1 MVHKS
6 MKKKSKDGTSR
17 CGKVTCKFWKVMRLQ
32 LLMIFVTLFQLHAE
46 NSYTQQKVSI
56 LFKDAAI
63 EEVIKAVEAQS
74 GYVVVYNNTLLKTV
88 KRVTVTLRNVNAV
101 EALNEALKGSG
112 LHCKLV
118 EDFLVIAK
126 DNVKTAPEDD
136 KGRKIEGK
144 VTDKD
149 KLPLPGVTV
158 LIKGTTGGVVTDTD
172 GKFQL
177 TLPGNKEITLQF
189 SFVGMKTKEVKVT
202 DDKPL
207 QIVLEEDVTEV
218 EEVVVNG
225 IFQRKA
231 GSFTGSA
238 LTMKGEDLKRVSN
251 SNVFASLKNLDPSLM
266 IFDNLEFGSDPNK
279 MPTMALRGKTAFD
292 LGSDDIDLKG
302 SYANDPNAPLFIL
315 DGFEASV
322 QKIADLDMNRVESL
336 TILKDA
342 SAKAIYGS
350 KAANGVIVIETKKNT
365 ESSLRI
371 SYSGSV
377 EIQAPDLSSYNLTN
391 AAEKLEIEKDAGLY
405 YDKNLSTLFN
415 LQKDYNKKLAAV
427 VSGIDTDWLS
437 KPLRNGV
444 GTKHGIS
451 FEMGNERLNLIVGFS
466 YNNVQGTMK
475 GSDRTNYEGSV
486 SISYRYKGL
495 NFRDNLTITSNVAND
510 SPYGAF
516 SEYAVLNP
524 YLSPYDEK
532 GNLVQNAS
540 IIPGADN
547 FEANPLYN
555 ASLNTKLTSKYLDV
569 TNNFS
574 VEWMIVMGWKV
585 TGRFG
590 ITEKRVRADEFYPA
604 NHLKF
609 RSYSGEDL
617 FRKGS
622 YQMNEGEEK
631 RMSGDVNMQ
640 FSQQF
645 GDKHYVFANA
655 GFTLSEA
662 YYEELI
668 YKAEGFPHDRMNDM
682 MFARQYVKDTK
693 PTGRESTIRDIAVLF
708 AGNYAYDDRFLV
720 DGSFRTSA
728 SSQYGKNNRWGQFW
742 SVGVGW
748 NIHNEVW
755 LKDSKIQQLKLR
767 GSVGYTGAQSS
778 EAYASLATYEY
789 DLERVYMGFLGSKLK
804 AMRNEDLKWKEKFDY
819 NVGLDFNIGRLFSMK
834 FDYYIGKT
842 KNNLLDFDIPTYTGF
857 KTVKENV
864 GDVENKGFDLR
875 LSITPWNMPRER
887 AYFTITT
894 AISRNKNKITGVSA
908 AMQNYNDKQDEVASS
923 VFYNK
928 PVQKY
933 YDGVS
938 LDAIWAVR
946 SLGIDPTNGQ
956 EIYLDKK
963 GNRTYTYRVSDQVV
977 CGDKLPDFQGTAGF
991 MFSYKGIELNATF
1004 RFQYGAQM
1012 YNQTLVDKVENASLK
1027 GNVDKRVYDGRWRN
1041 PGDLK
1046 PYKTLGNQ
1054 WVAEEGEYK
1063 DEKTQATSR
1072 FVQDRNELSL
1082 SSLRVGYDFWK
1093 HNFIKKVA
1101 MERLRVEFY
1110 MNDVFMLSSIKTER
1124 GTAYPFARSFN
1135 FAIQATF

>member
-1 MVHKS
+1 

-17 CGKVTCKFWKVMRLQ
+17 CGKVVCKFWKVMRLQ
-32 LLMIFVTLFQLHAE
+32 LLMILVTLFQLHAE

-238 LTMKGEDLKRVSN
+238 LTMKGEDLKKVSN

-510 SPYGAF
+510 SPYGTF

-631 RMSGDVNMQ
+631 RLSGDINMQ

-748 NIHNEVW
+748 NIHNEMW

-923 VFYNK
+923 IFYNK

-946 SLGIDPTNGQ
+946 SLGIDPANGQ

-1046 PYKTLGNQ
+1046 PYKTLGNR
-1054 WVAEEGEYK
+1054 WVAEENEYK

-1101 MERLRVEFY
+1101 MERLRIEFY

-1135 FAIQATF
+1135 FAVQATF

>member
-1 MVHKS
+1 
-6 MKKKSKDGTSR
+6 
-17 CGKVTCKFWKVMRLQ
+17 
-32 LLMIFVTLFQLHAE
+32 
-46 NSYTQQKVSI
+46 
-56 LFKDAAI
+56 
-63 EEVIKAVEAQS
+63 
-74 GYVVVYNNTLLKTV
+74 
-88 KRVTVTLRNVNAV
+88 
-101 EALNEALKGSG
+101 
-112 LHCKLV
+112 
-118 EDFLVIAK
+118 
-126 DNVKTAPEDD
+126 
-136 KGRKIEGK
+136 
-144 VTDKD
+144 
-149 KLPLPGVTV
+149 
-158 LIKGTTGGVVTDTD
+158 
-172 GKFQL
+172 
-177 TLPGNKEITLQF
+177 
-189 SFVGMKTKEVKVT
+189 
-202 DDKPL
+202 
-207 QIVLEEDVTEV
+207 
-218 EEVVVNG
+218 
-225 IFQRKA
+225 
-231 GSFTGSA
+231 
-238 LTMKGEDLKRVSN
+238 MKGEDLKRVSN

-524 YLSPYDEK
+524 YLSPYDEN

>member
-1 MVHKS
+1 M
-6 MKKKSKDGTSR
+6 
-17 CGKVTCKFWKVMRLQ
+17 
-32 LLMIFVTLFQLHAE
+32 
-46 NSYTQQKVSI
+46 
-56 LFKDAAI
+56 
-63 EEVIKAVEAQS
+63 
-74 GYVVVYNNTLLKTV
+74 
-88 KRVTVTLRNVNAV
+88 
-101 EALNEALKGSG
+101 
-112 LHCKLV
+112 
-118 EDFLVIAK
+118 
-126 DNVKTAPEDD
+126 
-136 KGRKIEGK
+136 
-144 VTDKD
+144 
-149 KLPLPGVTV
+149 
-158 LIKGTTGGVVTDTD
+158 
-172 GKFQL
+172 
-177 TLPGNKEITLQF
+177 
-189 SFVGMKTKEVKVT
+189 
-202 DDKPL
+202 
-207 QIVLEEDVTEV
+207 
-218 EEVVVNG
+218 
-225 IFQRKA
+225 
-231 GSFTGSA
+231 
-238 LTMKGEDLKRVSN
+238 
-251 SNVFASLKNLDPSLM
+251 
-266 IFDNLEFGSDPNK
+266 
-279 MPTMALRGKTAFD
+279 
-292 LGSDDIDLKG
+292 
-302 SYANDPNAPLFIL
+302 
-315 DGFEASV
+315 
-322 QKIADLDMNRVESL
+322 
-336 TILKDA
+336 
-342 SAKAIYGS
+342 
-350 KAANGVIVIETKKNT
+350 
-365 ESSLRI
+365 
-371 SYSGSV
+371 
-377 EIQAPDLSSYNLTN
+377 
-391 AAEKLEIEKDAGLY
+391 
-405 YDKNLSTLFN
+405 
-415 LQKDYNKKLAAV
+415 
-427 VSGIDTDWLS
+427 
-437 KPLRNGV
+437 
-444 GTKHGIS
+444 
-451 FEMGNERLNLIVGFS
+451 
-466 YNNVQGTMK
+466 
-475 GSDRTNYEGSV
+475 
-486 SISYRYKGL
+486 
-495 NFRDNLTITSNVAND
+495 
-510 SPYGAF
+510 
-516 SEYAVLNP
+516 
-524 YLSPYDEK
+524 
-532 GNLVQNAS
+532 
-540 IIPGADN
+540 
-547 FEANPLYN
+547 
-555 ASLNTKLTSKYLDV
+555 
-569 TNNFS
+569 
-574 VEWMIVMGWKV
+574 
-585 TGRFG
+585 
-590 ITEKRVRADEFYPA
+590 
-604 NHLKF
+604 
-609 RSYSGEDL
+609 
-617 FRKGS
+617 
-622 YQMNEGEEK
+622 
-631 RMSGDVNMQ
+631 
-640 FSQQF
+640 
-645 GDKHYVFANA
+645 
-655 GFTLSEA
+655 
-662 YYEELI
+662 
-668 YKAEGFPHDRMNDM
+668 
-682 MFARQYVKDTK
+682 
-693 PTGRESTIRDIAVLF
+693 LF

-923 VFYNK
+923 IFYNK

-946 SLGIDPTNGQ
+946 SLGIDPANGQ

-1046 PYKTLGNQ
+1046 PYKTLGNR
-1054 WVAEEGEYK
+1054 WVAEENEYK

-1101 MERLRVEFY
+1101 MERLRIEFY

-1135 FAIQATF
+1135 FAVQATF

>member
-101 EALNEALKGSG
+101 EALNEALRGSG

-126 DNVKTAPEDD
+126 DNVKTVPEDD

-149 KLPLPGVTV
+149 KMPLPGVTV
-158 LIKGTTGGVVTDTD
+158 LVKGTKLGVVTDTA

-177 TLPGNKEITLQF
+177 TLPLEKEVTLQF
-189 SFVGMKTKEVKVT
+189 SFIGMKAQEVKIK
-202 DDKPL
+202 DYKPL
-207 QIVLEEDVTEV
+207 SIVLEEEATEV

-590 ITEKRVRADEFYPA
+590 ITEKRVRADEFFPA

-767 GSVGYTGAQSS
+767 GSVGYTGVQSS

-894 AISRNKNKITGVSA
+894 AISRNKNKITGVSV

>member
-1 MVHKS
+1 

-17 CGKVTCKFWKVMRLQ
+17 CGKVAYKFWKVMRLQ
-32 LLMIFVTLFQLHAE
+32 LLMILVTLFQLHAE

-238 LTMKGEDLKRVSN
+238 LTMKGEDLKKVSN

-510 SPYGAF
+510 SPYGTF

-631 RMSGDVNMQ
+631 RLSGDINMQ

-748 NIHNEVW
+748 NIHNEMW

-946 SLGIDPTNGQ
+946 SLGIDPANGQ

-1046 PYKTLGNQ
+1046 PYKTLGNR
-1054 WVAEEGEYK
+1054 WVAEENEYK

-1101 MERLRVEFY
+1101 MERLRIEFY

-1135 FAIQATF
+1135 FAVQATF

>member
-149 KLPLPGVTV
+149 KMPLPGVTV
-158 LIKGTTGGVVTDTD
+158 LVKGTKLGVVTDTA

-177 TLPGNKEITLQF
+177 TLPLEKEVTLQF
-189 SFVGMKTKEVKVT
+189 SFIGMKAQEVKIK
-202 DDKPL
+202 DYKPL
-207 QIVLEEDVTEV
+207 SIVLEEEATEV

-266 IFDNLEFGSDPNK
+266 IFDKLEFGSDPNK

>member
-1 MVHKS
+1 
-6 MKKKSKDGTSR
+6 
-17 CGKVTCKFWKVMRLQ
+17 MRLQ

-88 KRVTVTLRNVNAV
+88 KRVTVTLRDVNAV

-118 EDFLVIAK
+118 ENFLVIAK

-136 KGRKIEGK
+136 KGRRIEGK

-149 KLPLPGVTV
+149 KMPLPGVTV
-158 LIKGTTGGVVTDTD
+158 LVKGTKLGVVTDTA

-177 TLPGNKEITLQF
+177 TLPLEKEVTLQF
-189 SFVGMKTKEVKVT
+189 SFIGMKAQEVKIK
-202 DDKPL
+202 DYKPL
-207 QIVLEEDVTEV
+207 SIVLEEEATEV

>member
-101 EALNEALKGSG
+101 EALNEALRGSG

-126 DNVKTAPEDD
+126 DNVKTVPEDD
-136 KGRKIEGK
+136 KGRKIEGE

-149 KLPLPGVTV
+149 KMPLPGVTV
-158 LIKGTTGGVVTDTD
+158 LVKGTKLGVVTDTA

-177 TLPGNKEITLQF
+177 TLPLEKEVTLQF
-189 SFVGMKTKEVKVT
+189 SFIGMKAQEVKIK
-202 DDKPL
+202 DYKPL
-207 QIVLEEDVTEV
+207 SIVLEEEATEV

-486 SISYRYKGL
+486 SISYRYNGL

-864 GDVENKGFDLR
+864 GDVENKGIDLR

-1027 GNVDKRVYDGRWRN
+1027 GNVDKRVYNGRWRN

>member
-1 MVHKS
+1 

-149 KLPLPGVTV
+149 KMPLPGVTV
-158 LIKGTTGGVVTDTD
+158 LVKGTKLGVVTDTA

-177 TLPGNKEITLQF
+177 TLPLEKEVTLQF
-189 SFVGMKTKEVKVT
+189 SFIGMKAQEVKIK
-202 DDKPL
+202 DYKPL
-207 QIVLEEDVTEV
+207 SIVLEEEATEV

-315 DGFEASV
+315 DGFEAYV

>member
-17 CGKVTCKFWKVMRLQ
+17 CGKVVCKFWKVMRLQ
-32 LLMIFVTLFQLHAE
+32 LLMILVTLFQLHAE

-149 KLPLPGVTV
+149 KMPLPGVTV
-158 LIKGTTGGVVTDTD
+158 LVKGTTGGVVTDTD

-238 LTMKGEDLKRVSN
+238 LTMKGEDLKKVSN

-510 SPYGAF
+510 SPYGTF

-631 RMSGDVNMQ
+631 RLSGDINMQ

-748 NIHNEVW
+748 NIHNEMW

-767 GSVGYTGAQSS
+767 GSVGYTGVQSS

-946 SLGIDPTNGQ
+946 SLGIDPANG
-956 EIYLDKK
+956 
-963 GNRTYTYRVSDQVV
+963 
-977 CGDKLPDFQGTAGF
+977 
-991 MFSYKGIELNATF
+991 
-1004 RFQYGAQM
+1004 
-1012 YNQTLVDKVENASLK
+1012 
-1027 GNVDKRVYDGRWRN
+1027 
-1041 PGDLK
+1041 
-1046 PYKTLGNQ
+1046 
-1054 WVAEEGEYK
+1054 
-1063 DEKTQATSR
+1063 
-1072 FVQDRNELSL
+1072 
-1082 SSLRVGYDFWK
+1082 
-1093 HNFIKKVA
+1093 
-1101 MERLRVEFY
+1101 
-1110 MNDVFMLSSIKTER
+1110 
-1124 GTAYPFARSFN
+1124 
-1135 FAIQATF
+1135 

>member
-118 EDFLVIAK
+118 ENFLVIAK

-136 KGRKIEGK
+136 KGRRIEGK

-149 KLPLPGVTV
+149 KMPLPGVTV
-158 LIKGTTGGVVTDTD
+158 LVKGTKLGVVTDTA

-177 TLPGNKEITLQF
+177 TLPLEKEVTLQF
-189 SFVGMKTKEVKVT
+189 SFIGMKAQEVKIK
-202 DDKPL
+202 DYKPL
-207 QIVLEEDVTEV
+207 SIVLEEEATEV

-908 AMQNYNDKQDEVASS
+908 ASS
-923 VFYNK
+923 R
-928 PVQKY
+928 
-933 YDGVS
+933 
-938 LDAIWAVR
+938 A
-946 SLGIDPTNGQ
+946 
-956 EIYLDKK
+956 
-963 GNRTYTYRVSDQVV
+963 
-977 CGDKLPDFQGTAGF
+977 
-991 MFSYKGIELNATF
+991 
-1004 RFQYGAQM
+1004 AQ
-1012 YNQTLVDKVENASLK
+1012 
-1027 GNVDKRVYDGRWRN
+1027 
-1041 PGDLK
+1041 
-1046 PYKTLGNQ
+1046 
-1054 WVAEEGEYK
+1054 
-1063 DEKTQATSR
+1063 TS
-1072 FVQDRNELSL
+1072 
-1082 SSLRVGYDFWK
+1082 SSLRHRKMTPRRFSS
-1093 HNFIKKVA
+1093 FCA
-1101 MERLRVEFY
+1101 TTAS
-1110 MNDVFMLSSIKTER
+1110 LSATL
-1124 GTAYPFARSFN
+1124 ARRSCGRIC
-1135 FAIQATF
+1135 A

>member
-88 KRVTVTLRNVNAV
+88 KRVTVTLRDVNAV

-136 KGRKIEGK
+136 KGRRIEGK

-149 KLPLPGVTV
+149 KMPLPGVTV
-158 LIKGTTGGVVTDTD
+158 LVKGTKLGVVTDTA

-177 TLPGNKEITLQF
+177 TLPLEKEVTLQF
-189 SFVGMKTKEVKVT
+189 SFIGMKAQEVKIK
-202 DDKPL
+202 DYKPL
-207 QIVLEEDVTEV
+207 SIVLEEEATEV

>member
-1 MVHKS
+1 
-6 MKKKSKDGTSR
+6 MKKKSKDGTSL
-17 CGKVTCKFWKVMRLQ
+17 CGKVTYKFWKVMRLQ

-149 KLPLPGVTV
+149 KMPLPGVTV
-158 LIKGTTGGVVTDTD
+158 LVKGTKLGVVTDTA

-177 TLPGNKEITLQF
+177 TLPLEKEVTLQF
-189 SFVGMKTKEVKVT
+189 SFIGMKAQEVKIK
-202 DDKPL
+202 DYKPL
-207 QIVLEEDVTEV
+207 SIVLEEEATEV

>member
-88 KRVTVTLRNVNAV
+88 KRVTVTLRDVNAV

-118 EDFLVIAK
+118 ENFLVIAK

-136 KGRKIEGK
+136 KGRRIEGK

-149 KLPLPGVTV
+149 KMPLPGVTV
-158 LIKGTTGGVVTDTD
+158 LVKGTKLGVVTDTA

-177 TLPGNKEITLQF
+177 TLPLEKEVTLQF
-189 SFVGMKTKEVKVT
+189 SFIGMKAQEVKIK
-202 DDKPL
+202 DYKPL
-207 QIVLEEDVTEV
+207 SIVLEEEATEV

-590 ITEKRVRADEFYPA
+590 ITEKRVRADEFFPA

>member
-17 CGKVTCKFWKVMRLQ
+17 CGKVAYKFWKVMRLQ
-32 LLMIFVTLFQLHAE
+32 LLMILVTLFQLHAE

-238 LTMKGEDLKRVSN
+238 LTMKGEDLKKVSN

-510 SPYGAF
+510 SPYGTF

-631 RMSGDVNMQ
+631 RLSGDINMQ

-748 NIHNEVW
+748 NIHNEMW

-819 NVGLDFNIGRLFSMK
+819 NVGVDFNIGRLFSMK

-923 VFYNK
+923 IFYNK

-946 SLGIDPTNGQ
+946 SLGIDPANGQ

-1046 PYKTLGNQ
+1046 PYKTLGNR
-1054 WVAEEGEYK
+1054 WVAEENEYK

-1101 MERLRVEFY
+1101 MERLRIEFY

-1135 FAIQATF
+1135 FAVQATF

>member
-74 GYVVVYNNTLLKTV
+74 GYVVVYSNTLLKTV

-101 EALNEALKGSG
+101 EALNEALRGSG

-126 DNVKTAPEDD
+126 DNVKTVPEDD

-149 KLPLPGVTV
+149 KMPLPGVTV
-158 LIKGTTGGVVTDTD
+158 LVKGTKLGVVTDTA

-177 TLPGNKEITLQF
+177 TLPLEKEVTLQF
-189 SFVGMKTKEVKVT
+189 SFIGMKAQEVKIK
-202 DDKPL
+202 DYKPL
-207 QIVLEEDVTEV
+207 SIVLEEEATEV

-604 NHLKF
+604 THLKF

-977 CGDKLPDFQGTAGF
+977 CGDKLPDFQGTVGF

>member
-6 MKKKSKDGTSR
+6 MKKKSKDGTSL
-17 CGKVTCKFWKVMRLQ
+17 CGKVTYKFWKVMRLQ

-149 KLPLPGVTV
+149 KMPLPGVTV
-158 LIKGTTGGVVTDTD
+158 LVKGTKLGVVTDTA

-177 TLPGNKEITLQF
+177 TLPLEKEVTLQF
-189 SFVGMKTKEVKVT
+189 SFIGMKAQEVKIK
-202 DDKPL
+202 DYKPL
-207 QIVLEEDVTEV
+207 SIVLEEEATEV

>member
-17 CGKVTCKFWKVMRLQ
+17 CGKVAYKFWKVMRLQ
-32 LLMIFVTLFQLHAE
+32 LLMILVTLFQLHAE

-238 LTMKGEDLKRVSN
+238 LTMKGEDLKKVSN

-510 SPYGAF
+510 SPYGTF

-631 RMSGDVNMQ
+631 RLSGDINMQ

-748 NIHNEVW
+748 NIHNEIW

-819 NVGLDFNIGRLFSMK
+819 NVGVDFNIGRLFSMK

-946 SLGIDPTNGQ
+946 SLGIDPANGQ

-1046 PYKTLGNQ
+1046 PYKTLGNR
-1054 WVAEEGEYK
+1054 WVAEENEYK

-1101 MERLRVEFY
+1101 MERLRIEFY

-1135 FAIQATF
+1135 FAVQATF

>member
-88 KRVTVTLRNVNAV
+88 KRVTVTLRDVNAV

-118 EDFLVIAK
+118 ENFLVIAK

-149 KLPLPGVTV
+149 KMPLPGVTV
-158 LIKGTTGGVVTDTD
+158 LVKGTKLGVVTDTA

-177 TLPGNKEITLQF
+177 TLPLEKEVTLQF
-189 SFVGMKTKEVKVT
+189 SFIGMKAQEVKIK
-202 DDKPL
+202 DYKPL
-207 QIVLEEDVTEV
+207 SIVLEEEATEV

-350 KAANGVIVIETKKNT
+350 KSANGVIVIETKKNT

-524 YLSPYDEK
+524 YLSPYDEN

>member
-6 MKKKSKDGTSR
+6 MKKKSTDGTSR

-136 KGRKIEGK
+136 KGRRIEGK

-149 KLPLPGVTV
+149 KMPLPGVTV
-158 LIKGTTGGVVTDTD
+158 LVKGTKLGVVTDTA

-177 TLPGNKEITLQF
+177 TLPLEKEVTLQF
-189 SFVGMKTKEVKVT
+189 SFIGMKAQEVKIK
-202 DDKPL
+202 DYKPL
-207 QIVLEEDVTEV
+207 SIVLEEEATEV

>member
-6 MKKKSKDGTSR
+6 MKKKSKDGTSL

-149 KLPLPGVTV
+149 KMPLPGVTV
-158 LIKGTTGGVVTDTD
+158 LVKGTKLGVVTDTA

-177 TLPGNKEITLQF
+177 TLPLEKEVTLQF
-189 SFVGMKTKEVKVT
+189 SFIGMKAQEVKIK
-202 DDKPL
+202 DYKPL
-207 QIVLEEDVTEV
+207 SIVLEEEATEV

-524 YLSPYDEK
+524 YLSPYDEN

>member
-1 MVHKS
+1 
-6 MKKKSKDGTSR
+6 
-17 CGKVTCKFWKVMRLQ
+17 
-32 LLMIFVTLFQLHAE
+32 MIFVTLFQLHAE

-88 KRVTVTLRNVNAV
+88 KRVTVTLRDVNAV

-118 EDFLVIAK
+118 ENFLVIAK

-136 KGRKIEGK
+136 KGRRIEGK

-149 KLPLPGVTV
+149 KMPLPGVTV
-158 LIKGTTGGVVTDTD
+158 LVKGTKLGVVTDTA

-177 TLPGNKEITLQF
+177 TLPLEKEVTLQF
-189 SFVGMKTKEVKVT
+189 SFIGMKAQEVKIK
-202 DDKPL
+202 DYKPL
-207 QIVLEEDVTEV
+207 SIVLEEEATEV

>member
-17 CGKVTCKFWKVMRLQ
+17 CGKVVCEFWKVMRLQ
-32 LLMIFVTLFQLHAE
+32 LLMILVTLFQLHAE

-238 LTMKGEDLKRVSN
+238 LTMKGEDLKKVSN

-266 IFDNLEFGSDPNK
+266 IFDNLEYGSDPNK

-292 LGSDDIDLKG
+292 ISSDDIDLKG

-315 DGFEASV
+315 DGFEASI

-510 SPYGAF
+510 SPYGTF

-631 RMSGDVNMQ
+631 RLSGDINMQ

-748 NIHNEVW
+748 NIHNEMW

-946 SLGIDPTNGQ
+946 SLGIDPANGQ

-1046 PYKTLGNQ
+1046 PYKTLGNR
-1054 WVAEEGEYK
+1054 WVAEENEYK

-1101 MERLRVEFY
+1101 MERLRIEFY

-1135 FAIQATF
+1135 FAVQATF

>member
-88 KRVTVTLRNVNAV
+88 KRVTVTLRDVNAV

-118 EDFLVIAK
+118 ENFLVIAK

-149 KLPLPGVTV
+149 KMPLPGVTV
-158 LIKGTTGGVVTDTD
+158 LVKGTKLGVVTDTA

-177 TLPGNKEITLQF
+177 TLPLEKEVTLQF
-189 SFVGMKTKEVKVT
+189 SFIGMKAQEVKIK
-202 DDKPL
+202 DYKPL
-207 QIVLEEDVTEV
+207 SIVLEEEATEV

-524 YLSPYDEK
+524 YLSPYDEN

-631 RMSGDVNMQ
+631 RMSGDVDMQ

>member
-101 EALNEALKGSG
+101 EALNEALRGSG

-126 DNVKTAPEDD
+126 DNVKTVPEDD

-149 KLPLPGVTV
+149 KMPLPGVTV
-158 LIKGTTGGVVTDTD
+158 LVKGTKLGVVTDTA

-177 TLPGNKEITLQF
+177 TLPLEKEVTLQF
-189 SFVGMKTKEVKVT
+189 SFIGMKAQEVKIK
-202 DDKPL
+202 DYKPL
-207 QIVLEEDVTEV
+207 SIVLEEEATEV
-218 EEVVVNG
+218 EEVVVN
-225 IFQRKA
+225 FQRKA

-524 YLSPYDEK
+524 YLSPYDEN

>member
-17 CGKVTCKFWKVMRLQ
+17 CGKVACKFWKVMRLQ

-88 KRVTVTLRNVNAV
+88 KRVTVTLRDVNAV

-118 EDFLVIAK
+118 ENFLVIAK

-136 KGRKIEGK
+136 KGRRIEGK

-149 KLPLPGVTV
+149 KMPLPGVTV
-158 LIKGTTGGVVTDTD
+158 LVKGTKLGVVTDTA

-177 TLPGNKEITLQF
+177 TLPLEKEVTLQF
-189 SFVGMKTKEVKVT
+189 SFIGMKAQEVKIK
-202 DDKPL
+202 DYKPL
-207 QIVLEEDVTEV
+207 SIVLEEEATEV

>member
-149 KLPLPGVTV
+149 KMPLPGVTV
-158 LIKGTTGGVVTDTD
+158 LVKGTKLGVVTDTA

-177 TLPGNKEITLQF
+177 TLPLEKEVTLQF
-189 SFVGMKTKEVKVT
+189 SFIGMKAQEVKIK
-202 DDKPL
+202 DYKPL
-207 QIVLEEDVTEV
+207 SIVLEEEATEV

-524 YLSPYDEK
+524 YLSPYDEN

>member
-6 MKKKSKDGTSR
+6 MKKKSKDGTSL
-17 CGKVTCKFWKVMRLQ
+17 CGKVTSKFWKVMRLQ

-101 EALNEALKGSG
+101 EALNEALRGSG

-126 DNVKTAPEDD
+126 DNVKTVPEDD

-149 KLPLPGVTV
+149 KMPLPGVTV
-158 LIKGTTGGVVTDTD
+158 LVKGTKLGVVTDTA

-177 TLPGNKEITLQF
+177 TLPLEKEVTLQF
-189 SFVGMKTKEVKVT
+189 SFIGMKAQEVKIK
-202 DDKPL
+202 DYKPL
-207 QIVLEEDVTEV
+207 SIVLEEEATEV

-590 ITEKRVRADEFYPA
+590 ITEKRVRADEFFPA

>member
-1 MVHKS
+1 MVYKS
-6 MKKKSKDGTSR
+6 MKKKSKDGTSWY
-17 CGKVTCKFWKVMRLQ
+17 KKMSCKFWKVMRLQ
-32 LLMIFVTLFQLHAE
+32 LLMILVTLFQLHAE
-46 NSYTQQKVSI
+46 NSYTQQKVTI

-126 DNVKTAPEDD
+126 EEVKAVQKDD
-136 KGRKIEGK
+136 EGRKIEGK

-149 KLPLPGVTV
+149 KQPLPGVTV
-158 LIKGTTGGVVTDTD
+158 LVKGTKLGVVTDTA

-177 TLPGNKEITLQF
+177 TLPLEKEVTLQF
-189 SFVGMKTKEVKVT
+189 SFIGMKAQEVKIK
-202 DDKPL
+202 DYKPL
-207 QIVLEEDVTEV
+207 SIVLEEETTEV

-547 FEANPLYN
+547 FEPNPLYN
-555 ASLNTKLTSKYLDV
+555 ASLNTKLQSKYIDV
-569 TNNFS
+569 TNNLS

-631 RMSGDVNMQ
+631 RLSGDINMQ

-748 NIHNEVW
+748 NMHNEAW
-755 LKDSKIQQLKLR
+755 LRDSKIQQLKLR

-923 VFYNK
+923 IFYNK

-1054 WVAEEGEYK
+1054 WVAEESEYK

>member
-1 MVHKS
+1 

-17 CGKVTCKFWKVMRLQ
+17 CGKVACKFWKVMRLQ

-238 LTMKGEDLKRVSN
+238 LTMKGEDLKKVSN

-510 SPYGAF
+510 SPYGTF

-631 RMSGDVNMQ
+631 RLSGDINMQ

-693 PTGRESTIRDIAVLF
+693 PTG
-708 AGNYAYDDRFLV
+708 AGIYN
-720 DGSFRTSA
+720 S
-728 SSQYGKNNRWGQFW
+728 
-742 SVGVGW
+742 
-748 NIHNEVW
+748 
-755 LKDSKIQQLKLR
+755 
-767 GSVGYTGAQSS
+767 GYC
-778 EAYASLATYEY
+778 
-789 DLERVYMGFLGSKLK
+789 R
-804 AMRNEDLKWKEKFDY
+804 
-819 NVGLDFNIGRLFSMK
+819 
-834 FDYYIGKT
+834 
-842 KNNLLDFDIPTYTGF
+842 
-857 KTVKENV
+857 
-864 GDVENKGFDLR
+864 
-875 LSITPWNMPRER
+875 
-887 AYFTITT
+887 
-894 AISRNKNKITGVSA
+894 
-908 AMQNYNDKQDEVASS
+908 
-923 VFYNK
+923 
-928 PVQKY
+928 
-933 YDGVS
+933 
-938 LDAIWAVR
+938 
-946 SLGIDPTNGQ
+946 
-956 EIYLDKK
+956 
-963 GNRTYTYRVSDQVV
+963 VV
-977 CGDKLPDFQGTAGF
+977 C
-991 MFSYKGIELNATF
+991 
-1004 RFQYGAQM
+1004 R
-1012 YNQTLVDKVENASLK
+1012 
-1027 GNVDKRVYDGRWRN
+1027 
-1041 PGDLK
+1041 
-1046 PYKTLGNQ
+1046 
-1054 WVAEEGEYK
+1054 
-1063 DEKTQATSR
+1063 
-1072 FVQDRNELSL
+1072 
-1082 SSLRVGYDFWK
+1082 
-1093 HNFIKKVA
+1093 
-1101 MERLRVEFY
+1101 
-1110 MNDVFMLSSIKTER
+1110 
-1124 GTAYPFARSFN
+1124 
-1135 FAIQATF
+1135 

>member
-1 MVHKS
+1 M
-6 MKKKSKDGTSR
+6 
-17 CGKVTCKFWKVMRLQ
+17 
-32 LLMIFVTLFQLHAE
+32 
-46 NSYTQQKVSI
+46 
-56 LFKDAAI
+56 
-63 EEVIKAVEAQS
+63 
-74 GYVVVYNNTLLKTV
+74 
-88 KRVTVTLRNVNAV
+88 
-101 EALNEALKGSG
+101 
-112 LHCKLV
+112 
-118 EDFLVIAK
+118 
-126 DNVKTAPEDD
+126 
-136 KGRKIEGK
+136 
-144 VTDKD
+144 TDKD
-149 KLPLPGVTV
+149 KMPLPGVTV
-158 LIKGTTGGVVTDTD
+158 LVKGTKLGVVTDTA

-177 TLPGNKEITLQF
+177 TLPLEKEVTLQF
-189 SFVGMKTKEVKVT
+189 SFIGMKAQEVKIK
-202 DDKPL
+202 DYKPL
-207 QIVLEEDVTEV
+207 SIVLEEEATEV

>member
-6 MKKKSKDGTSR
+6 MKKKSKDGTSL

-101 EALNEALKGSG
+101 EALNEALRGSG

-126 DNVKTAPEDD
+126 DNVKTVPEDD

-149 KLPLPGVTV
+149 KMPLPGVTV
-158 LIKGTTGGVVTDTD
+158 LVKGTKLGVVTDTA

-177 TLPGNKEITLQF
+177 TLPLEKEVTLQF
-189 SFVGMKTKEVKVT
+189 SFIGMKAQEVKIK
-202 DDKPL
+202 DYKPL
-207 QIVLEEDVTEV
+207 SIVLEEEATEV

-524 YLSPYDEK
+524 YLSPYDEN

-789 DLERVYMGFLGSKLK
+789 DLERVNMGFLGSKLK

>member
-1 MVHKS
+1 M
-6 MKKKSKDGTSR
+6 
-17 CGKVTCKFWKVMRLQ
+17 
-32 LLMIFVTLFQLHAE
+32 
-46 NSYTQQKVSI
+46 
-56 LFKDAAI
+56 
-63 EEVIKAVEAQS
+63 
-74 GYVVVYNNTLLKTV
+74 
-88 KRVTVTLRNVNAV
+88 
-101 EALNEALKGSG
+101 
-112 LHCKLV
+112 
-118 EDFLVIAK
+118 
-126 DNVKTAPEDD
+126 
-136 KGRKIEGK
+136 
-144 VTDKD
+144 
-149 KLPLPGVTV
+149 
-158 LIKGTTGGVVTDTD
+158 TDTD

-238 LTMKGEDLKRVSN
+238 LTMKGEDLKKVSN

-510 SPYGAF
+510 SPYGTF

-631 RMSGDVNMQ
+631 RLSGDINMQ

-748 NIHNEVW
+748 NIHNEMW

-923 VFYNK
+923 IFYNK

-946 SLGIDPTNGQ
+946 SLGIDPANGQ

-1046 PYKTLGNQ
+1046 PYKTLGNR
-1054 WVAEEGEYK
+1054 WVAEENEYK

-1101 MERLRVEFY
+1101 MERLRIEFY

-1135 FAIQATF
+1135 FAVQATF

>member
-101 EALNEALKGSG
+101 EALNEALRGSG

-149 KLPLPGVTV
+149 KMPLPGVTV
-158 LIKGTTGGVVTDTD
+158 LVKGTKLGVVTDTA

-177 TLPGNKEITLQF
+177 TLPLEKEVTLQF
-189 SFVGMKTKEVKVT
+189 SFIGMKAQEVKIK
-202 DDKPL
+202 DYKPL
-207 QIVLEEDVTEV
+207 SIVLEEEATEV

-486 SISYRYKGL
+486 SISYRYNGL

-1027 GNVDKRVYDGRWRN
+1027 GNVDKRVYNGRWRN

>member
-1 MVHKS
+1 
-6 MKKKSKDGTSR
+6 
-17 CGKVTCKFWKVMRLQ
+17 MRLQ
-32 LLMIFVTLFQLHAE
+32 LLMILVTLFQLHAE

-126 DNVKTAPEDD
+126 DNVKAAPEDD

-158 LIKGTTGGVVTDTD
+158 LVKGTKLGVVTDTA

-177 TLPGNKEITLQF
+177 TLPLEKEVTLQF
-189 SFVGMKTKEVKVT
+189 SFIGMRTKEVKVT

-207 QIVLEEDVTEV
+207 SIVLEEEATEV

-510 SPYGAF
+510 SPYGSF

-645 GDKHYVFANA
+645 GDKHYVFANV

-748 NIHNEVW
+748 NIHNEAW

-875 LSITPWNMPRER
+875 LSMTPWNMPRER

-908 AMQNYNDKQDEVASS
+908 AMQNYNDKQDEIASS

-991 MFSYKGIELNATF
+991 IFSYKGIELNATF

-1046 PYKTLGNQ
+1046 PYKTLGNR
-1054 WVAEEGEYK
+1054 WVEEENEYK

-1093 HNFIKKVA
+1093 HNFIKKIA
-1101 MERLRVEFY
+1101 MERLRIEFY

>member
-112 LHCKLV
+112 LYCKLV

-149 KLPLPGVTV
+149 KMPLPGVTV
-158 LIKGTTGGVVTDTD
+158 LVKGTKLGVVTDTA

-177 TLPGNKEITLQF
+177 TLPLEKEVTLQF
-189 SFVGMKTKEVKVT
+189 SFIGMKAQEVKIK
-202 DDKPL
+202 DYKPL
-207 QIVLEEDVTEV
+207 SIVLEEEATEV

>member
-17 CGKVTCKFWKVMRLQ
+17 CGKVVCKFWKVMRLQ
-32 LLMIFVTLFQLHAE
+32 LLMILVTLFQLHAE

-126 DNVKTAPEDD
+126 DNVKAAPEDD

-158 LIKGTTGGVVTDTD
+158 LVKGTKLGVVTDTA

-177 TLPGNKEITLQF
+177 TLPLEKEVTLQF
-189 SFVGMKTKEVKVT
+189 SFIGMRTKEVKVT

-207 QIVLEEDVTEV
+207 SIVLEEEATEV

-510 SPYGAF
+510 SPYGSF

-645 GDKHYVFANA
+645 GDKHYVFANV

-748 NIHNEVW
+748 NIHNEAW

-875 LSITPWNMPRER
+875 LSMTPWNMPRER

-908 AMQNYNDKQDEVASS
+908 AMQNYNDKQDEIASS

-991 MFSYKGIELNATF
+991 IFSYKGIELNATF

-1046 PYKTLGNQ
+1046 PYKTLGNR
-1054 WVAEEGEYK
+1054 WVEEENEYK

-1093 HNFIKKVA
+1093 HNFIKKIA
-1101 MERLRVEFY
+1101 MERLRIEFY

>member
-1 MVHKS
+1 
-6 MKKKSKDGTSR
+6 
-17 CGKVTCKFWKVMRLQ
+17 MRLQ
-32 LLMIFVTLFQLHAE
+32 LLMILVTLFQLHAE

-238 LTMKGEDLKRVSN
+238 LTMKGEDLKKVSN

-510 SPYGAF
+510 SPYGTF

-631 RMSGDVNMQ
+631 RLSGDINMQ

-748 NIHNEVW
+748 NIHNEMW

-923 VFYNK
+923 IFYNK

-946 SLGIDPTNGQ
+946 SLGIDPANGQ

-1046 PYKTLGNQ
+1046 PYKTLGNR
-1054 WVAEEGEYK
+1054 WVAEENEYK

-1101 MERLRVEFY
+1101 MERLRIEFY

-1135 FAIQATF
+1135 FAVQATF